1 MTTKY
6 MDVNEYPQIIEE
18 LRNSFKQNL
27 TKPLN
32 YRKKQLE
39 QLYNLLDENED
50 EICDALYKDLH
61 KNKIESL
68 LGEID
73 MIKQECLDSI
83 NQLEEWASP
92 EYVKVALAHKL
103 NRCHIRKDPVA
114 WNYPISLVLTPLV
127 GAIAAGCTAIIKP
140 SELPMNSATI
150 LCTLLPKY
158 LDQRSYRCINGGSKE
173 MTELLTHK
181 FNHIF
186 FTGSGVVGKIIMSAA
201 SKHLTPVTL
210 ELGGKSPAI
219 LDDNINITV
228 TAKRLIW
235 SKSFNVGQT
244 CIAPD
249 YILCTKKI
257 QEALLLE
264 FPKVIESQFGKDI
277 QNSSD
282 YARIINQS
290 HFDRLAKLL
299 DQTKGNVVIGG
310 KADRD
315 NLFIDPTIVAN
326 VPKDDKLMEDE
337 IFGPILPIV
346 VVESIDEA
354 IEYINERD
362 IPLSLYPFSNNNDTI
377 KHILN
382 NTRSGGV
389 TVNDCFI
396 HCTVPNLPFGG
407 TGASGIGAYHGRKS
421 FETFTHER
429 SVLTSPFL
437 TEKLLEGRYAPY
449 KESNYK
455 LLNWLLFSKPKFI
468 NKRNG
473 KENGRIKNIFKVLC
487 VIFFAYTVKNR
498 IFVRKIK

>member
-6 MDVNEYPQIIEE
+6 TDVNEFPQE

-39 QLYNLLDENED
+39 QLYNLIDENED

-73 MIKQECLDSI
+73 MIRQECLDSI
-83 NQLEEWASP
+83 NQLDEWTSP
-92 EYVKVALAHKL
+92 EYVKVSLAHKL
-103 NRCHIRKDPVA
+103 NRCHIRKDPVGTVLIIGA
-114 WNYPISLVLTPLV
+114 WNYPITLVLCPLV

-140 SELPMNSATI
+140 SELPMNSATL
-150 LCTLLPKY
+150 LCKLFPKY

-173 MTELLTHK
+173 MTELLTYK

-201 SKHLTPVTL
+201 CKHLTPVTL

-235 SKSFNVGQT
+235 SKSFNAGQT
-244 CIAPD
+244 CVAPD
-249 YILCTKKI
+249 YVLCTKKI

-264 FPKVIESQFGKDI
+264 FPKVIENQFGKDV
-277 QNSSD
+277 QKSSD
-282 YARIINQS
+282 YARIINQR
-290 HFDRLAKLL
+290 HFDRLTNLL

-310 KADRD
+310 KTDRD
-315 NLFIDPTIVAN
+315 NLFIDPTIVTN

-354 IEYINERD
+354 IEYINEKD
-362 IPLSLYPFSNNNDTI
+362 TPLSLYPFSNNNDTI
-377 KHILN
+377 KQM
-382 NTRSGGV
+382 
-389 TVNDCFI
+389 
-396 HCTVPNLPFGG
+396 PNLPFGG
-407 TGASGIGAYHGRKS
+407 TGASGIGAYHGR
-421 FETFTHER
+421 EDHVT
-429 SVLTSPFL
+429 
-437 TEKLLEGRYAPY
+437 
-449 KESNYK
+449 
-455 LLNWLLFSKPKFI
+455 
-468 NKRNG
+468 
-473 KENGRIKNIFKVLC
+473 RIATI
-487 VIFFAYTVKNR
+487 IST
-498 IFVRKIK
+498 